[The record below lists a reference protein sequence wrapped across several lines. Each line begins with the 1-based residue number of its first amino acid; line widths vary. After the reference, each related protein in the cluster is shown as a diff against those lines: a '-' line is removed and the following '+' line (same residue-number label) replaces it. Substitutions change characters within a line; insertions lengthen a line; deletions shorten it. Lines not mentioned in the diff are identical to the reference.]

1 MQLLDVARRKMLHQ
15 QHLLKEA
22 ELHRLDDEIR
32 KKVCGISSFVKQ
44 KNIHLLLLGRRT
56 KRCFGFRYQICRT
69 QSIRIRNTNKN
80 FGKCKFFF

>member
-32 KKVCGISSFVKQ
+32 KKVWT
-44 KNIHLLLLGRRT
+44 LL
-56 KRCFGFRYQICRT
+56 
-69 QSIRIRNTNKN
+69 RI
-80 FGKCKFFF
+80 